1 MDLSHF
7 SRPPC
12 PPQGSPVGETEVLVP
27 PQPPMRRCRG
37 CCSQTATGFDRALCS
52 HAGVAVRGWPCGGG
66 RAGGRVAPGWQ
77 RSQSSADSWAE
88 GGAAPR
94 SCPSLGPRISS
105 SVRSA
110 PHAFPVPREV
120 KQRAPELWAG
130 MRVVLGRALRLKEL
144 LVSRHRSFLASAA
157 DPHRAEPATRCRG
170 CSRVVSCSVY
180 PVLSVC
186 FAS

>member
-12 PPQGSPVGETEVLVP
+12 PRQGSPVGEMGVLVP

-52 HAGVAVRGWPCGGG
+52 HAGVAVRGVAVRGRPCGRPSGTGVAEEPKLRRLVG
-66 RAGGRVAPGWQ
+66 RGRSSASLLSLARPARLRQRSECAARFSGAPG
-77 RSQSSADSWAE
+77 SEAE
-88 GGAAPR
+88 SPR
-94 SCPSLGPRISS
+94 ALGR
-105 SVRSA
+105 
-110 PHAFPVPREV
+110 
-120 KQRAPELWAG
+120 

>member
-1 MDLSHF
+1 M
-7 SRPPC
+7 RGWPC
-12 PPQGSPVGETEVLVP
+12 G
-27 PQPPMRRCRG
+27 
-37 CCSQTATGFDRALCS
+37 
-52 HAGVAVRGWPCGGG
+52 GWPCGGG
-66 RAGGRVAPGWQ
+66 RAGVAVHVAVRLAVRVAVHVAVRLAVRGVAVRGRPCGRPSGTGVAEEPKLRRLVGRGRSGASLLSLPRPARLRQ
-77 RSQSSADSWAE
+77 RSECAARFSGAPGSEAE
-88 GGAAPR
+88 SPR
-94 SCPSLGPRISS
+94 ALGR
-105 SVRSA
+105 
-110 PHAFPVPREV
+110 
-120 KQRAPELWAG
+120 